1 MEESSCRQHDQVGG
15 SKGLNRKGDG
25 AVDNPVLV
33 LQNLL
38 LSTLNKLCYYCF
50 TLMVYRLGVL

>member
-1 MEESSCRQHDQVGG
+1 MEESSFRRHNQVGG
-15 SKGLNRKGDG
+15 SKGLNRQEDG
-25 AVDNPVLV
+25 VVDNPVLV

>member
-1 MEESSCRQHDQVGG
+1 MEESSFRQRDQVGG
-15 SKGLNRKGDG
+15 SKGLNRQEDG
-25 AVDNPVLV
+25 VVDNPVLV